1 MTILVILANI
11 DNMKITYIS
20 STDLKNKTA
29 EILNLVSF
37 GGIEAII
44 KRHGRPLAK
53 ILPFK
58 AEEKKT
64 NLKENLKRYFS
75 AIADFPEVSKNRYF
89 KRKAINL

>member
-1 MTILVILANI
+1 
-11 DNMKITYIS
+11 MKVTYIS

-37 GGIEAII
+37 GGVEVII

-58 AEEKKT
+58 EEEKKA
-64 NLKENLKRYFS
+64 NLKENLKKYFG
-75 AIADFPEVSKNRYF
+75 AISNFAEVGKKRYF
-89 KRKAINL
+89 KRKTINL

>member
-1 MTILVILANI
+1 
-11 DNMKITYIS
+11 MKKTYIS

-37 GGIEAII
+37 GGVEAIV

-58 AEEKKT
+58 GEKKR
-64 NLKENLKRYFS
+64 NLKENLNKYFG
-75 AIADFPEVSKNRYF
+75 AITDFPEVVKNRYF
-89 KRKAINL
+89 KRKKIHL

>member
-1 MTILVILANI
+1 
-11 DNMKITYIS
+11 MKITYIS

-29 EILNLVSF
+29 EILNLVRF

-64 NLKENLKRYFS
+64 NLKENLKRYFG